1 MYNSILLFGLG
12 NIQIYAWP
20 ESVISVGKLQ
30 IGGVRLLGVLD
41 LFMVELSS
49 N

>member
-1 MYNSILLFGLG
+1 MYNSLLLSGLG

-20 ESVISVGKLQ
+20 ESVISVSKLQ
-30 IGGVRLLGVLD
+30 IGGVRLLGLLD

-49 N
+49 Y